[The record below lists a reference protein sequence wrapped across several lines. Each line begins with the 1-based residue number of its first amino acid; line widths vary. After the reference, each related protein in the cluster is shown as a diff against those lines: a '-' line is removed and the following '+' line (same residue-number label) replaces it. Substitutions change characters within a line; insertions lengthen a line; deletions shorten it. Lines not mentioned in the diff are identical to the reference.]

1 MPTPNK
7 PKKRARRPK
16 ETGGLWQMPK
26 KMCCALILTMALG
39 TLLLLPVTA
48 ILLATDDPAAMMRPA
63 ALCLSF
69 LTALF
74 GGMIAAKIS
83 RGHSPVLFAAALG
96 VLLALLYLVASL
108 FLPDGWV
115 AHPMGGISHLARAL
129 LIPATMLGA
138 LLATRKKKAKRY
150 HH

>member
-1 MPTPNK
+1 
-7 PKKRARRPK
+7 
-16 ETGGLWQMPK
+16 
-26 KMCCALILTMALG
+26 
-39 TLLLLPVTA
+39 
-48 ILLATDDPAAMMRPA
+48 MRPA

-115 AHPMGGISHLARAL
+115 SRPMGGISHLARAL